1 MNKTSNFEQFKEFNL
16 PNMEKQILD
25 RWKNDQ
31 IFEKNTEDRQN
42 APAFIFYEGP
52 PSANGLPGIH
62 HVISRTIK
70 DLFCRYKTM
79 QGFQVLRK
87 GGWDTHGL
95 PVEIGVEK
103 ELGLTKEDIGNKISV
118 EDFNKNC
125 RNSVLK
131 YKDVWD
137 DITTKM
143 GQWIDLKDPYIT
155 FNNDYIES
163 IWWILSQF
171 YHKKLLYQSLSIQP
185 YSPAAGTGLSS
196 HELNQPGAYKLI
208 KDLSIIAQFKLI
220 ENQTSTFIFES
231 IKDLNKL
238 PIYFLA
244 WTTTPWTLPSNVAL
258 TVGKNIQYDLIES
271 FNPYN
276 GEPAIFILADSLVSI
291 FFDNETQGN
300 LNDYGIIN
308 DQNKQWIL
316 NSKTQFKTEL
326 LKQGKIQIFN
336 KLGSFSGA
344 SLEGLSYEQLIP
356 LAANKTNNENCF
368 KVILGEHVTTDS
380 GTGIVHTA
388 PAFGADDFKMGK
400 KYNLDILNLVDKRG
414 RFVAGLDYFSE
425 DKKESFSGKFVKN
438 FTNDP
443 QYPDVNL
450 EICLFLKAQNKAFK
464 IEKYEHNYPHCWR
477 TDKPIIYYPL
487 EAWFIKTT
495 AFKER
500 LIELNKTI
508 HWKPKATG
516 EGRFGNWLENVVDW
530 NLSRTRYWGT
540 PLPLWRSDDA
550 TIEIC
555 VGSLQELTDLYL
567 KAKKAGY
574 NKNLELKMNPATNLI
589 EIDLH
594 KPFVDQ
600 IELVSDSGILLK
612 RVPDLIDV
620 WFDSGAMPF
629 AQWHYPF
636 NNKHFIDKN
645 LTYPADFIAEG
656 VDQTRGWFFTLHV
669 ISVLLNDK
677 IAYKNVVSNGLVLD
691 KNGNKMSK
699 RLGNVVDP
707 FVIMEKYGA
716 DAIRWYLITNSSPW
730 ENIKFD
736 ENGILE
742 VQKKFL
748 GTLYNTFQFFTLYA
762 NLDNFNY
769 QEKDLEYTERPP
781 FDRWILS
788 LLQHLVQKVTLLLD
802 DYEPCL
808 AFRLV
813 DEFLND
819 HLSNWYVRL
828 NRRRFWKG
836 VYDND
841 KISAYQTLYQCIDTI
856 CKLSAA
862 VIPFITDEIYLRLNK
877 VSGKEK
883 LATIHSSLF
892 PIFEKKNTDD
902 GLEHRMYIAQQICSL
917 GLSIR
922 KKENIKVRQ
931 PLSKIFVVLNSAIE
945 EEDLRQINDIILS
958 ELNIKH
964 IEIIPLNN
972 NIISKFIK
980 PNFKLLGI
988 KFGKKMKA
996 LQEVL
1001 ANCNQEQI
1009 TQLELNGNIDLEVDS
1024 EIFNILLSEIEIH
1037 TKEIAGFSIAQH
1049 NGLTVALDI
1058 QLNEQLIEEGFAREL
1073 INRIQHLRKT
1083 NDFEVSDK
1091 IWVEIM
1097 ASPKIKHAIAHQL
1110 TYIQSEVLA
1119 EKIVFFDCSTPEF
1132 VELELNHE
1140 KIFINIKK

>member
-1 MNKTSNFEQFKEFNL
+1 QLEC
-16 PNMEKQILD
+16 QILN
-25 RWKNDQ
+25 RWKNDE
-31 IFEKNTEDRQN
+31 IFKKNIEDRKN
-42 APAFIFYEGP
+42 APPFIFYEGP

-79 QGFQVLRK
+79 RGFQVLRK

-103 ELGLTKEDIGNKISV
+103 ELGLTKEDIGKKISV
-118 EDFNKNC
+118 EEFNQNC
-125 RNSVLK
+125 RDSVLK

-143 GQWIDLKDPYIT
+143 GQWIDLENPYIT

-171 YHKKLLYQSLSIQP
+171 YNKKLLYQSLSIQP

-208 KDLSIIAQFKLI
+208 KDLSIIAQFKI
-220 ENQTSTFIFES
+220 INNQSSAFIFKQIS
-231 IKDLNKL
+231 SQPVYI
-238 PIYFLA
+238 LA

-258 TVGKNIQYDLIES
+258 TVGAKINYSFIES
-271 FNPYN
+271 FNPYS
-276 GEPAIFILADSLVSI
+276 GEHAFFILADQLVSN
-291 FFDNETQGN
+291 FFENESNTP
-300 LNDYGIIN
+300 LNDVTVIN
-308 DQNKQWIL
+308 ELNKNWL
-316 NSKTQFKTEL
+316 FNSITNEKIEL
-326 LKQGKIQIFN
+326 AKQGKIQVYHT
-336 KLGSFSGA
+336 LCHFSGE
-344 SLEGLSYEQLIP
+344 SLEGISYEQIIP
-356 LAANKTNNENCF
+356 LQANKTNNVNCF
-368 KVILGEHVTTDS
+368 KVILGDHVTTDS

-400 KYNLDILNLVDKRG
+400 KYQLDVLNLVDKRG
-414 RFVAGLDYFSE
+414 RFVNDMEYVVEG
-425 DKKESFSGKFVKN
+425 KKESFSGKFVKN
-438 FTNDP
+438 FTNDA

-450 EICLFLKAQNKAFK
+450 EICLFLKTQNKAFK

-508 HWKPKATG
+508 NWKPKSTG
-516 EGRFGNWLENVVDW
+516 EGRFGNWLENIVDW

-540 PLPLWRSDDA
+540 PLPIWRSNDA
-550 TIEIC
+550 TEEIC
-555 VGSLQELTDLYL
+555 VRSVEELTSLYL
-567 KAKKAGY
+567 KAKKAGF
-574 NKNLELKMNPATNLI
+574 NKHLDLKINPINNQI

-600 IELVSDSGILLK
+600 IELVSDTGKLLK
-612 RVPDLIDV
+612 RVHDLIDV
-620 WFDSGAMPF
+620 WFDSGAMPY

-636 NNKHFIDKN
+636 ENKHLIDN
-645 LTYPADFIAEG
+645 NATYPADFIAEG

-699 RLGNVVDP
+699 RLGNVVEP
-707 FVIMEKYGA
+707 FKIMEKYGA

-748 GTLYNTFQFFTLYA
+748 GTFYNTYQFFTLYA
-762 NLDNFNY
+762 NLDQFCY
-769 QEKDLEYTERPP
+769 HEQDIEYTERPQ

-788 LLQHLVQKVTLLLD
+788 LLQHLVQKVTHLLD

-808 AFRLV
+808 AYRLV

-836 VYDND
+836 NYDND
-841 KISAYQTLYQCIDTI
+841 KISAFQTLYQCLNTL
-856 CKLSAA
+856 CKLSAS

-877 VSGKEK
+877 ISGKDK
-883 LATIHSSLF
+883 FSTIHSCLIPEFEDKFTDNLLEERMSL
-892 PIFEKKNTDD
+892 
-902 GLEHRMYIAQQICSL
+902 AQQICSL

-931 PLSKIFVVLNSAIE
+931 PLAKIFVVVKTNLEIDA
-945 EEDLRQINDIILS
+945 LHQINDIILS
-958 ELNIKH
+958 ELNIKK
-964 IEIIPLNN
+964 IEFIPLNN
-972 NIISKFIK
+972 NIISKSLK
-980 PNFKLLGI
+980 PNFKLLGT
-988 KFGKKMKA
+988 KFGKKMKD
-996 LQEVL
+996 LQQVL
-1001 ANCNQEQI
+1001 ANFSQEQI
-1009 TQLELNGNIDLEVDS
+1009 SQLELNGSIEV
-1024 EIFNILLSEIEIH
+1024 EIEAQTFNILLSEIEVN
-1037 TKEIAGFSIAQH
+1037 TKEIEGLSIAQH
-1049 NGLTVALDI
+1049 DGLTVALDI
-1058 QLNEQLIEEGFAREL
+1058 QLNENLIQEGLAREL
-1073 INRIQHLRKT
+1073 INRIQNIRKSNNYDVTDKISVEINCSPKFKEAFDTQIHYIKSEILAEQIIFSDHT
-1083 NDFEVSDK
+1083 NDS
-1091 IWVEIM
+1091 
-1097 ASPKIKHAIAHQL
+1097 
-1110 TYIQSEVLA
+1110 
-1119 EKIVFFDCSTPEF
+1119 F
-1132 VELELNHE
+1132 VESEINQE
-1140 KIFINIKK
+1140 KIFINIKNKLYANQK